1 MVTIEKTA
9 TKKTIIFGRIAIKI
23 LLNALASLRYLAS
36 FNILNTLNKRIDLIA
51 AIDDAPV
58 INNPRYVGKIDSKS
72 INP

>member
-1 MVTIEKTA
+1 MVTIEKIA
-9 TKKTIIFGRIAIKI
+9 TKKTIIFGRIAINI
-23 LLNALASLRYLAS
+23 LLNAAASLRYLAS